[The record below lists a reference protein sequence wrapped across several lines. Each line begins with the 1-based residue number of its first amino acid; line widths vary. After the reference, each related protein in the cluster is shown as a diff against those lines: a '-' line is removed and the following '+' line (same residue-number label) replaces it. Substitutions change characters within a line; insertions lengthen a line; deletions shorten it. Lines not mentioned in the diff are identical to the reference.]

1 MSAKKNLLFIM
12 SLTLFISNIIYIPRA
27 TAKAALSIDSK
38 TAVLIENNSGRILY
52 EKNKDKEMIP
62 ASITKI
68 MTLNLIFDAMSKKIK
83 LTDEVTKVNMLPQWV
98 AHRSFLNLAK
108 HKM

>member
-38 TAVLIENNSGRILY
+38 TAVLIEQQRQNPIR
-52 EKNKDKEMIP
+52 
-62 ASITKI
+62 
-68 MTLNLIFDAMSKKIK
+68 KK
-83 LTDEVTKVNMLPQWV
+83 QG
-98 AHRSFLNLAK
+98 
-108 HKM
+108 

>member
-12 SLTLFISNIIYIPRA
+12 SLTLFISNIIYIPRT

-68 MTLNLIFDAMSKKIK
+68 MTLNLIFDALSSKK
-83 LTDEVTKVNMLPQWV
+83 
-98 AHRSFLNLAK
+98 SS
-108 HKM
+108 

>member
-1 MSAKKNLLFIM
+1 MNNHMSAKKNLFIYNVPY
-12 SLTLFISNIIYIPRA
+12 SFISNIIYIPRA

-62 ASITKI
+62 RA
-68 MTLNLIFDAMSKKIK
+68 
-83 LTDEVTKVNMLPQWV
+83 
-98 AHRSFLNLAK
+98 
-108 HKM
+108 

>member
-62 ASITKI
+62 ASINQDNDLKS
-68 MTLNLIFDAMSKKIK
+68 NLRCTVIKKNQA
-83 LTDEVTKVNMLPQWV
+83 D
-98 AHRSFLNLAK
+98 
-108 HKM
+108 

>member
-1 MSAKKNLLFIM
+1 MSVKKNLLFIM

-52 EKNKDKEMIP
+52 EKNK
-62 ASITKI
+62 A
-68 MTLNLIFDAMSKKIK
+68 
-83 LTDEVTKVNMLPQWV
+83 
-98 AHRSFLNLAK
+98 
-108 HKM
+108 